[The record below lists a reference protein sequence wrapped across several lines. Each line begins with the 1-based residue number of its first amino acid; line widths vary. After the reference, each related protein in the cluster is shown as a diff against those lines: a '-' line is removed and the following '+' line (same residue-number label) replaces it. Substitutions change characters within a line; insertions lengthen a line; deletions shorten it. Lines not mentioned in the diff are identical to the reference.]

1 MRYTLDRFEDAGLAV
16 LETDTGDSLIVPRTE
31 LPPDVQEGDVLSKLP
46 WYRWHDEVRYTAEPD
61 LTAERRREGEQLRA
75 ELSVLKDEGDIEL

>member
-16 LETDTGDSLIVPRTE
+16 LETNTGDSLVVSCTE

-46 WYRWHDEVRYTAEPD
+46 WTHWHSEVRYTVEPD
-61 LTAERRREGEQLRA
+61 LTAERRRESEQLRA
-75 ELSVLKDEGDIEL
+75 ELPVLKDEGDLEL